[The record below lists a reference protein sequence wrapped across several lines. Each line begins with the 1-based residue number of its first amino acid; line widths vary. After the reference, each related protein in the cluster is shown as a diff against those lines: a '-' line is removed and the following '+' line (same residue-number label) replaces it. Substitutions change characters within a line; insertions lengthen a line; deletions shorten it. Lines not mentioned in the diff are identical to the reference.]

1 MKVKD
6 VIRKL
11 NSIVEENPEL
21 GEEDIL
27 DITTTKINGIVEI
40 IFFDSGNEEHIS
52 HGAITYQ
59 NIIEEQNEQ

>member
-27 DITTTKINGIVEI
+27 DISTTKINGIVEI
-40 IFFDSGNEEHIS
+40 IAFDSGNEKYFS
-52 HGAITYQ
+52 HGAITYK
-59 NIIEEQNEQ
+59 NVTEEQNE

>member
-1 MKVKD
+1 MSSVKVKD

-27 DITTTKINGIVEI
+27 DITTTKINGVVEI
-40 IFFDSGNEEHIS
+40 IAFDSGNEKYFS
-52 HGAITYQ
+52 RGAITYQ
-59 NIIEEQNEQ
+59 NIIEE

>member
-6 VIRKL
+6 IVRKL

-27 DITTTKINGIVEI
+27 DITTTKINGVVEI
-40 IFFDSGNEEHIS
+40 ISFDSGNEKHIS
-52 HGAITYQ
+52 HGAITYR
-59 NIIEEQNEQ
+59 NIIEEQNE

>member
-6 VIRKL
+6 VVRKL
-11 NSIVEENPEL
+11 NSIIEENPEL

-40 IFFDSGNEEHIS
+40 IAFDSGNEKYFS
-52 HGAITYQ
+52 HGAITYK
-59 NIIEEQNEQ
+59 NIIGEQNE

>member
-6 VIRKL
+6 VVRKL
-11 NSIVEENPEL
+11 NFIVEENPEL

-40 IFFDSGNEEHIS
+40 IAFDSGNEKYFS
-52 HGAITYQ
+52 HGAITYK
-59 NIIEEQNEQ
+59 NIIEE

>member
-40 IFFDSGNEEHIS
+40 IAFDSGNEKYFS
-52 HGAITYQ
+52 HGAITYK
-59 NIIEEQNEQ
+59 NIIEEQNE

>member
-21 GEEDIL
+21 GEDDIL

-40 IFFDSGNEEHIS
+40 IFFNFGNEKCVNRC
-52 HGAITYQ
+52 AITYQ
-59 NIIEEQNEQ
+59 NVIEE

>member
-11 NSIVEENPEL
+11 NSIVEKDPEL

-27 DITTTKINGIVEI
+27 DISTTKINGIVEI
-40 IFFDSGNEEHIS
+40 ITFNSGNGKYFS
-52 HGAITYQ
+52 RGAISYQ
-59 NIIEEQNEQ
+59 NIIED

>member
-6 VIRKL
+6 VVRKL
-11 NSIVEENPEL
+11 NSIIEENPEL

-40 IFFDSGNEEHIS
+40 IAFNSGNEKYFS
-52 HGAITYQ
+52 HGAISYQ
-59 NIIEEQNEQ
+59 NIIED

>member
-6 VIRKL
+6 VVRKL

-40 IFFDSGNEEHIS
+40 IAFDSGNEKYFS
-52 HGAITYQ
+52 HGAITYK
-59 NIIEEQNEQ
+59 NIIEE

>member
-6 VIRKL
+6 VVRKL
-11 NSIVEENPEL
+11 NSIIEENPEL

-40 IFFDSGNEEHIS
+40 IFFNSGNEKYVS
-52 HGAITYQ
+52 RGAITYK
-59 NIIEEQNEQ
+59 NIIED

>member
-6 VIRKL
+6 VVRKL
-11 NSIVEENPEL
+11 NSIIGENPEL

-40 IFFDSGNEEHIS
+40 IAFDSGNEKYFS
-52 HGAITYQ
+52 HGAITYK
-59 NIIEEQNEQ
+59 NIIEE